1 MTSKALRAAEA
12 VASFAVAYA
21 SVRLVLSGLGWIT
34 RKTLGL
40 PEISGSDNLFFGVV
54 ALGLVCALALPP
66 YIAWR
71 VYVR

>member
-12 VASFAVAYA
+12 AASFAAAYVC
-21 SVRLVLSGLGWIT
+21 VRLALSGLGWLT
-34 RKTLGL
+34 RKIIGL

-71 VYVR
+71 VYAR